1 MEGDNSSVLSFNE
14 DEDDLL
20 SVEACISFYEE
31 KSISENRTLAS
42 VMELFGWTKKLF
54 TFQYRKQKLLNSCVD
69 ILGATQS

>member
-54 TFQYRKQKLLNSCVD
+54 TFQYRKQKLLN
-69 ILGATQS
+69 

>member
-54 TFQYRKQKLLNSCVD
+54 TFQYLKQKLLN
-69 ILGATQS
+69 